1 MRSASTKAS
10 SGVQLAFSFPEPEH
24 HAVGLRAEGHEL
36 IKRLPAIAQT
46 KDFQGV
52 TGKITMDAQRNATK
66 PAVVLKIV
74 GKNTTAAA
82 SISPQ

>member
-1 MRSASTKAS
+1 
-10 SGVQLAFSFPEPEH
+10 
-24 HAVGLRAEGHEL
+24 
-36 IKRLPAIAQT
+36 
-46 KDFQGV
+46 V

-74 GKNTTAAA
+74 GKTTETAT